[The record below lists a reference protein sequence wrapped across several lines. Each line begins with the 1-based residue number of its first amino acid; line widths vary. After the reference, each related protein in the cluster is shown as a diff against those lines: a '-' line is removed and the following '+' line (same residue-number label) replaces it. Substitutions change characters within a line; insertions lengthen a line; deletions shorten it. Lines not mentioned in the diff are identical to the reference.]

1 MDLWV
6 VKHTVR
12 GLGSGHAKSIE
23 WPRRGSGRCSCG
35 QAEVGEDLR
44 NDGVYLGFVCIEIF
58 ILINW

>member
-1 MDLWV
+1 M
-6 VKHTVR
+6 R
-12 GLGSGHAKSIE
+12 SRS
-23 WPRRGSGRCSCG
+23 SGRAGERDGARGG